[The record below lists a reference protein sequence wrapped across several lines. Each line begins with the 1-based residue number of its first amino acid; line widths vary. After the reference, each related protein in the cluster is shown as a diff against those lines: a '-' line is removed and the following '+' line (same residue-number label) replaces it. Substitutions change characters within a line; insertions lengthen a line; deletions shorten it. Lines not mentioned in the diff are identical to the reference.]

1 MPRALRRTRLL
12 LPLALLAVWL
22 VVGGGLGPFAGRL
35 GEVSTNDQAAFLP
48 RSAESTRVVEEQKAF
63 RAAETLPAI
72 VVWTARDGGSLDP
85 GATAGATRSV
95 AGLTGQPGVA
105 GPPSPALASE
115 DGKALRSVV
124 PLRPGL
130 GDALPETLDA
140 VRAAAASVPGTTVW
154 LAGPAA
160 TQADLSGAFAGIDGL
175 LLGVA
180 LIAVLLILLVV
191 YRSVLLPL
199 MIILGAIFALGL
211 ACAIV
216 YVLADADLVR
226 VDGQVQGILSILV
239 IGAATDYALL
249 LAARYREELAA
260 PGADRFAA
268 MRKAL
273 RRSFEPIVASAATV
287 ALALVALLVSDLA
300 NNRAL
305 GPVGAI
311 GIVCAVLSTLTFLP
325 AALVLTGR
333 AAYWPARPTALPKA
347 PATAPAVSGTT
358 APDTPA
364 VSGTTTPD
372 APDASDAPGTPGT
385 KAADAPSPIPSPAA
399 SRTTGGQAVWHRIA
413 ALVDRAPRKVW
424 AVTLAGL
431 LACAAFAPALD
442 SRGVPLDEIFV
453 NDAPSVAAQET
464 LGRHFPGGAGNP
476 AVIIADAGAAA
487 RVVAAAEDVDGID
500 SAFPVD
506 AAGRPAPGAP
516 LMVDG
521 RVRIDATL
529 GASSDSDAARET
541 LARLRT
547 AVHAVPEAHAVVGGS
562 TAQQYDTQRTAAR
575 DRALIVPVVLAI
587 ILVILMALLRSVVL
601 PLLLVATVAL
611 NFAATLGVS
620 ALVFEHVLGFT
631 GTDAS
636 VPLYGFVFLVALGVD
651 YNIFLM
657 SRVRE
662 ESLRHGVRE
671 GVRIGLTATGGVIT
685 SAGVVLAAT
694 FAALGVI
701 PLAFLVQIAFI
712 VAFGVLLDTLVVRSL
727 LVPALVRD
735 LGPRAWWPG
744 ALSRL
749 PEAGGR
755 ADQSAGA
762 AAPKEECSRENAGGH
777 IR

>member
-1 MPRALRRTRLL
+1 MPPSALRRTRLL
-12 LPLALLAVWL
+12 LPLTLLIAWL
-22 VVGGGLGPFAGRL
+22 AVGGGLGPFAGRL
-35 GEVSTNDQAAFLP
+35 GEVATNDQAAFLP
-48 RSAESTRVVEEQKAF
+48 RSAESTRVIEEQKAF
-63 RAAETLPAI
+63 RRAESVPAI
-72 VVWTARDGGSLDP
+72 VVWTARDGGPLAADAAP
-85 GATAGATRSV
+85 AATRALATL
-95 AGLTGQPGVA
+95 AGGEGIA
-105 GPPSPALASE
+105 GPPSPALPSE
-115 DGKALRSVV
+115 DGEALRAVV
-124 PLRPGL
+124 ALQPDL
-130 GDALPETLDA
+130 GDELPTTLDS
-140 VRAAAASVPGTTVW
+140 VRKAAATVPGTTVS

-160 TQADLSGAFAGIDGL
+160 TQADLSGAFSGIDGL

-199 MIILGAIFALGL
+199 MIILGAVFALGL
-211 ACAIV
+211 ACAVV
-216 YVLADADLVR
+216 YVLADAGVVR

-249 LAARYREELAA
+249 LAARYREELTT

-268 MRKAL
+268 MNRAL

-287 ALALVALLVSDLA
+287 ALGLLALFVSDLS

-311 GIVCAVLSTLTFLP
+311 GIVCAVLSALTFLP

-333 AAYWPARPTALPKA
+333 AAYWPARPK
-347 PATAPAVSGTT
+347 TAPAGT
-358 APDTPA
+358 D
-364 VSGTTTPD
+364 SE
-372 APDASDAPGTPGT
+372 
-385 KAADAPSPIPSPAA
+385 
-399 SRTTGGQAVWHRIA
+399 RTGGSAETDGHPVWHKIA

-431 LACAAFAPALD
+431 LACAAFAPALN
-442 SRGVPLDEIFV
+442 SRGVPFDEIFV

-476 AVIIADAGAAA
+476 AVIITDAGSVAK
-487 RVVAAAEDVDGID
+487 VVAAAEDVNGVD
-500 SAFPVD
+500 SALPVN
-506 AAGRPAPGAP
+506 ASGRPAPGAP
-516 LMVDG
+516 LVVDG
-521 RVRIDATL
+521 RVRVDATL
-529 GASSDSDAARET
+529 TAAADSDAARET

-547 AVHAVPEAHAVVGGS
+547 AVHAVPEANALVGGS

-575 DRALIVPVVLAI
+575 DRTLIVPVVLAI
-587 ILVILMALLRSVVL
+587 ILLILVALLRSLVL

-620 ALVFEHVLGFT
+620 ALVFEHVFGFT

-735 LGPRAWWPG
+735 LGPVAWWPG
-744 ALSRL
+744 ALSRR
-749 PEAGGR
+749 PEDR
-755 ADQSAGA
+755 SRTDQSAPA
-762 AAPKEECSRENAGGH
+762 AAPK
-777 IR
+777 